1 MDSNAIAVGTQEHN
15 KEYSEEHLHFDVNG
29 AWGGRRAVVAHFS
42 SPHGPHGEDQMFLYI
57 LVGSYGEVASLAGQ
71 KQGVTPW
78 EVARLL
84 TKALQDGVD
93 PNVLYHTV
101 HNCTHPDVTALERAL
116 SRVYYSAQVHGPG
129 YTIDA
134 MLVQLGRLA
143 AVTIEG
149 CDRDERAYRLEQIAA
164 IATRMLSQV
173 IDYGE
178 E

>member
-1 MDSNAIAVGTQEHN
+1 MDSNAIAVGTPEHN
-15 KEYSEEHLHFDVNG
+15 EEYGEEYLHFDVNG

-42 SPHGPHGEDQMFLYI
+42 SPHGEDQMFLYI
-57 LVGSYGEVASLAGQ
+57 LVGSYLEAGSFSG
-71 KQGVTPW
+71 QGQGATPW

-93 PNVLYHTV
+93 TNVLYHAVSVGKNTEF
-101 HNCTHPDVTALERAL
+101 TALERAL
-116 SRVYYSAQVHGPG
+116 SRVHYSAQVGGPG